1 MKVFTY
7 SQARQRLSSVL
18 DTARKEK
25 VLITRR
31 GGDRFCLSCETSAKS
46 PFDVPG
52 IRTHATTQDILAA
65 VRESR
70 ARESEPTDVP

>member
-7 SQARQRLSSVL
+7 SQARQRLSAVL

-31 GGDRFCLSCETSAKS
+31 GGDRFCLSYETSTKS

-52 IRTHATTQDILAA
+52 IKTKATTRDILTAI
-65 VRESR
+65 RESR
-70 ARESEPTDVP
+70 SRKVETGGGD